1 MNVKYHT
8 LYMIP
13 QVRGGQ
19 RLRARLCLRVG
30 ERGEH
35 RGARGVQGQ
44 PALRQLQT
52 HRQGQVR
59 YLARCTHLGENF
71 ILMDSCATGS
81 FF

>member
-1 MNVKYHT
+1 
-8 LYMIP
+8 MIP

-52 HRQGQVR
+52 HRQGQVS
-59 YLARCTHLGENF
+59 YTPRCCVWGKVPQD
-71 ILMDSCATGS
+71 ILY
-81 FF
+81 